1 MGKGTWMVLALA
13 AGALEL
19 VVRPVAAQPAVEEPS
34 PCAGTV
40 TLGDTSRCWARE
52 AERADVEMRQAYL
65 AALEKLPKR
74 AAGSLRRAQKLWLDF
89 RDAHTSTVLGDEN
102 ALTYGPEYSVCLSI
116 LRWRLARRRTEE
128 LKKLLQPDDESMC
141 PL

>member
-1 MGKGTWMVLALA
+1 MAVAASVLGL
-13 AGALEL
+13 G
-19 VVRPVAAQPAVEEPS
+19 VRPVRAQAVGEPA
-34 PCAGTV
+34 PCADTV
-40 TLGDTSRCWARE
+40 TLGDTNKCWARE
-52 AERADVEMRQAYL
+52 AERADLEMRQAYL
-65 AALEKLPKR
+65 AAVEKVSKR
-74 AAGSLRRAQKLWLDF
+74 AADNLKKAQKLWLDF

-116 LRWRLARRRTEE
+116 LRWRLARQRTEE